1 MALKQTK
8 TVHVPVAGEIEID
21 AHISVIHV
29 SGTSEHAVC
38 NVRTRRNSKEG
49 GIVSDDVYEF
59 TPDMDG
65 PNFIKQ
71 AYQYIKTLPEFASA
85 EDV

>member
-38 NVRTRRNSKEG
+38 NVRTRKDSENG
-49 GIVSDDVYEF
+49 GIVSDEVYEF

-71 AYQYIKTLPEFASA
+71 AYEYIKGLPEFEGA
-85 EDV
+85 EDI